1 MEEQLPYRHF
11 SRREE
16 RRLIE
21 SALNAVT
28 SDFPNP
34 ERFGC
39 PESSAVIAIAQGRLS
54 SPETEDVIDH
64 IATCSPCFLEY
75 SQHRR
80 RHRVRVITKVAL
92 ASAAGL
98 ILIAVLWR
106 FGPAYVG
113 HRQPPMAKEMVSTP
127 LSATLDFRNR
137 TVERSE
143 SAEHHKRDDIP
154 HLTRVV
160 VNLAIKLPVGVEDG
174 LYQVELRTRSN
185 KTVLTSAGTAAWHEG
200 AETLTAT
207 LDCRSVTPGEYTFA
221 IRKGTSAWRLY
232 PVIFD

>member
-1 MEEQLPYRHF
+1 MEEQLPYRNL
-11 SRREE
+11 SQREE
-16 RRLIE
+16 RRLIQR
-21 SALNAVT
+21 AADAVM

-34 ERFGC
+34 ERLGC
-39 PESSAVIAIAQGRLS
+39 PESIALIAIAQGRLS
-54 SPETEDVIDH
+54 SPESEDIIDH
-64 IATCSPCFLEY
+64 IATCSPCLLEY

-80 RHRVRVITKVAL
+80 RHRMRVITKMAL

-98 ILIAVLWR
+98 MLIAVLWR
-106 FGPAYVG
+106 FGPEYVG
-113 HRQPPMAKEMVSTP
+113 RRQPPMTKKIVNTP

-137 TVERSE
+137 TVQRSE
-143 SAEHHKRDDIP
+143 SAEPYNRDVP

-185 KTVLTSAGTAAWHEG
+185 KAILASAGTSAWREG
-200 AETLTAT
+200 AETLTTT
-207 LDCRSVTPGEYTFA
+207 LDCRNIARGEYTLA

>member
-1 MEEQLPYRHF
+1 MEEQLPYRNL
-11 SRREE
+11 SRRDE

-21 SALNAVT
+21 RATNAVA
-28 SDFPNP
+28 SDFPNR
-34 ERFGC
+34 ERLGC
-39 PESSAVIAIAQGRLS
+39 PESTTVIAIAQGRLS
-54 SPETEDVIDH
+54 SPETADVIDH
-64 IATCSPCFLEY
+64 IATCSPCLLEY
-75 SQHRR
+75 NQHRR
-80 RHRVRVITKVAL
+80 RHRTRVITKMVL

-98 ILIAVLWR
+98 MLIAVLWR
-106 FGPAYVG
+106 FGPEYVG
-113 HRQPPMAKEMVSTP
+113 RRQPPMTKEIVSTP

-137 TVERSE
+137 TVQRSE
-143 SAEHHKRDDIP
+143 SAEPYNRDVP

-185 KTVLTSAGTAAWHEG
+185 KAVLASAGTAAWREG
-200 AETLTAT
+200 AETLTTT
-207 LDCRSVTPGEYTFA
+207 LDCRSVAPGEYTLA

>member
-1 MEEQLPYRHF
+1 MEEQLPYRNL
-11 SRREE
+11 SRGEE
-16 RRLIE
+16 RRLIQR
-21 SALNAVT
+21 AADAVM

-34 ERFGC
+34 ERLGC
-39 PESSAVIAIAQGRLS
+39 PESTALIAIAQGRLS
-54 SPETEDVIDH
+54 SPESHDIIDH
-64 IATCSPCFLEY
+64 NATCSPCFLEY

-80 RHRVRVITKVAL
+80 RHRMRVITKMAL

-106 FGPAYVG
+106 FGPGYVR

-137 TVERSE
+137 TVARSE
-143 SAEHHKRDDIP
+143 SAEPYNQDVP
-154 HLTRVV
+154 HLTRVL

-185 KTVLTSAGTAAWHEG
+185 KTVLSSAGTASWHEG
-200 AETLTAT
+200 AETLTTT
-207 LDCRSVTPGEYTFA
+207 LDCRRVTPGEYTFA

>member
-1 MEEQLPYRHF
+1 MEEQLPYRNL
-11 SRREE
+11 SRGEE
-16 RRLIE
+16 RRLIQR
-21 SALNAVT
+21 AADAVM

-34 ERFGC
+34 ERLGC
-39 PESSAVIAIAQGRLS
+39 PKPKALIAIAQGRLS
-54 SPETEDVIDH
+54 SPESHDIIDH

-75 SQHRR
+75 RQHRR
-80 RHRVRVITKVAL
+80 RHRMRVIAKMAL

-98 ILIAVLWR
+98 MLIAVLWH
-106 FGPAYVG
+106 FGPEYMG
-113 HRQPPMAKEMVSTP
+113 RRQPPITKEIVSTP

-137 TVERSE
+137 TIQRSE
-143 SAEHHKRDDIP
+143 SAEPYNQDVP
-154 HLTRVV
+154 HLTRVL

-185 KTVLTSAGTAAWHEG
+185 KTVLSSAGTASWHEG
-200 AETLTAT
+200 AETLTTT
-207 LDCRSVTPGEYTFA
+207 LDCRRVTPGEYTFA

>member
-1 MEEQLPYRHF
+1 MEEQLPYRQF

-80 RHRVRVITKVAL
+80 RHRIRVITKMAL

-106 FGPAYVG
+106 FGSAHVG
-113 HRQPPMAKEMVSTP
+113 HRQPPMAKDITSAP
-127 LSATLDFRNR
+127 LSATLDFRNW
-137 TVERSE
+137 TVQRSE
-143 SAEHHKRDDIP
+143 SAEPYNRDVP
-154 HLTRVV
+154 HLTRVL

-174 LYQVELRTRSN
+174 LYQVELRTR
-185 KTVLTSAGTAAWHEG
+185 
-200 AETLTAT
+200 
-207 LDCRSVTPGEYTFA
+207 
-221 IRKGTSAWRLY
+221 
-232 PVIFD
+232 

>member
-34 ERFGC
+34 ERLGC
-39 PESSAVIAIAQGRLS
+39 PESSAVMAIAQGRLS

-64 IATCSPCFLEY
+64 IATCSPCFLEF

-80 RHRVRVITKVAL
+80 RQRIRVITKVAL

-98 ILIAVLWR
+98 ILIAGLWR
-106 FGPAYVG
+106 FGPAHVG
-113 HRQPPMAKEMVSTP
+113 YRQPPMAKEMVKAP

-137 TVERSE
+137 TVQRSE
-143 SAEHHKRDDIP
+143 SAEPYNRNAP
-154 HLTRVV
+154 HLTRVL
-160 VNLAIKLPVGVEDG
+160 VNLAIKLPIGVEDG
-174 LYQVELRTRSN
+174 VYQVELRTRSSQ
-185 KTVLTSAGTAAWHEG
+185 TILSSPGTAAWHEG
-200 AETLTAT
+200 AETLTTT
-207 LDCRSVTPGEYTFA
+207 LDCRSVIPGEYTFA
-221 IRKGTSAWRLY
+221 IRKGASAWRLY

>member
-1 MEEQLPYRHF
+1 MEEQLPYRNL
-11 SRREE
+11 SRGEE
-16 RRLIE
+16 RRLIQR
-21 SALNAVT
+21 AADAVM

-34 ERFGC
+34 ERLGC
-39 PESSAVIAIAQGRLS
+39 PESTALIAIAQGRLS
-54 SPETEDVIDH
+54 SPESEDIIDH

-75 SQHRR
+75 RQHRR
-80 RHRVRVITKVAL
+80 RHRMRVIAKMAL

-113 HRQPPMAKEMVSTP
+113 HRQPPMAKEMVITP

-137 TVERSE
+137 TVARSE
-143 SAEHHKRDDIP
+143 SAEPYNQDVP
-154 HLTRVV
+154 HLTRVL

-185 KTVLTSAGTAAWHEG
+185 KTVLSSAGTASWHEG
-200 AETLTAT
+200 AETLTTT
-207 LDCRSVTPGEYTFA
+207 LDCRRVTPGEYTFA